1 MNKIVIN
8 QELLQIFQ
16 KEFGEIDGKSIFE
29 RLVSQYYEP
38 TESWEL
44 YDPENDVYY
53 NNFGQILRNPDEYD
67 FSDFENMEGFTP
79 FGDE

>member
-1 MNKIVIN
+1 MAKIVIN
-8 QELLQIFQ
+8 QELLQFFQ
-16 KEFGEIDGKSIFE
+16 KEFGEIGGKSIFE
-29 RLVSQYYEP
+29 RLVPQYYEP
-38 TESWEL
+38 SESWEL